1 MATDITHRPVV
12 DGRTARKDKN
22 RLAVLDAVLELFTE
36 GDLIPSPEAIA
47 QRSGV
52 SLRSVYRFLGASR
65 DLVHAA
71 IERHLERVGPLF
83 ALEPIGEGPFADRVE
98 EFVSARLR
106 LYQAIAPTARAAQA
120 RTRMRATPASEIIR
134 ESLNA
139 RRGLLRVQLSRHF
152 AEELGAFGRRA
163 DSVLAAAD
171 ALTQIETIDWYLVD
185 GGYTLA
191 QTKDAI
197 VTGLHRLLRSELPP
211 DTDADSNP
219 VANPTPDSR

>member
-1 MATDITHRPVV
+1 MATDITQRPVV

-83 ALEPIGEGPFADRVE
+83 ALDPIGEGPFADRVE

-211 DTDADSNP
+211 DPDAGSNPDANTDAG
-219 VANPTPDSR
+219 

>member
-1 MATDITHRPVV
+1 MATDMTERAVV
-12 DGRTARKDKN
+12 DGRTARKDRN
-22 RLAVLDAVLELFTE
+22 MVAVLDAVLELFIK

-52 SLRSVYRFLGASR
+52 SLRSVYRYLAASR

-83 ALEPIGEGPFADRVE
+83 ALDQVGEGPFATRVE
-98 EFVSARLR
+98 DFVAARLR
-106 LYQAIAPTARAAQA
+106 LYQAIAPMARAAQA
-120 RTRMRATPASEIIR
+120 RTRMRATPASQIIR

-152 AEELGAFGRRA
+152 AAELATFGPRA
-163 DSVLAAAD
+163 DAILAAAD

-185 GGYTLA
+185 GGYTLT
-191 QTKDAI
+191 QTREALM
-197 VTGLHRLLRSELPP
+197 TGLSRLLATAREHEA
-211 DTDADSNP
+211 ADS
-219 VANPTPDSR
+219 SQ

>member
-1 MATDITHRPVV
+1 VATEITQRPVI
-12 DGRTARKDKN
+12 DGRTARKDRN
-22 RLAVLDAVLELFTE
+22 RLAVLDAVLALFTE

-52 SLRSVYRFLGASR
+52 SLRSVYRFLGASS
-65 DLVHAA
+65 DLVHSA

-83 ALEPIGEGPFADRVE
+83 ALEPIGEGPFGERVE

-134 ESLNA
+134 ESLNV

-152 AEELGAFGRRA
+152 ATELGAFGRRA
-163 DSVLAAAD
+163 DSVLAVAD

-191 QTKDAI
+191 QTKDAMA
-197 VTGLHRLLRSELPP
+197 TGLYRLLTSGLPP
-211 DTDADSNP
+211 DDGADSGAGP
-219 VANPTPDSR
+219 ETGAD

>member
-1 MATDITHRPVV
+1 MVATDMTERAVI
-12 DGRTARKDKN
+12 DGRTARKDRN
-22 RLAVLDAVLELFTE
+22 MVAVLDAVLELFIK
-36 GDLIPSPEAIA
+36 GDLIPSPEAVA
-47 QRSGV
+47 QRSRV
-52 SLRSVYRFLGASR
+52 SLRSVYRYLAASS

-83 ALEPIGEGPFADRVE
+83 ALDHVGEGPFATRVE
-98 EFVSARLR
+98 NFVAARLR
-106 LYQAIAPTARAAQA
+106 LYQAIAPMARAAQA

-152 AEELGAFGRRA
+152 ATELATFGPGADA
-163 DSVLAAAD
+163 ILAAAD

-191 QTKDAI
+191 QTREAL
-197 VTGLHRLLRSELPP
+197 VTGLGRLL
-211 DTDADSNP
+211 
-219 VANPTPDSR
+219 TPAVKTEACAS